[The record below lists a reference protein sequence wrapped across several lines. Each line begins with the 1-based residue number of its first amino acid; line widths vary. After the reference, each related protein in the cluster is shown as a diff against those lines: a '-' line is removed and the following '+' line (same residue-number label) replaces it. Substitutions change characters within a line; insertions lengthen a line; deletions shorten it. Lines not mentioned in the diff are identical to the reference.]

1 MKRVLLLLCLAATA
15 VLSAESSALADDSEL
30 QATLARLN
38 CVPAKIAVTEVS
50 GAIAVYTVTCKGS
63 RKEIDVLCLS
73 NACQTQPR
81 LRPDDDR

>member
-1 MKRVLLLLCLAATA
+1 MNRVLMLLCVA
-15 VLSAESSALADDSEL
+15 VTVFLRWESSALADDSEL

-38 CVPAKIAVTEVS
+38 CVPAEITVTEVS
-50 GAIAVYTVTCKGS
+50 GAITVYTVTCKGS

-81 LRPDDDR
+81 LRTDDDR